1 MLIRSQMVGV
11 QGGAANAVRIPAIP
25 AASAPTLLI
34 GGLLLLIG
42 P

>member
-1 MLIRSQMVGV
+1 MPIRGQMYGVG
-11 QGGAANAVRIPAIP
+11 GGAANAVLGLAVP
-25 AASAPTLLI
+25 AACLPTLLA